1 MLATITVTESLPA
14 SAELAWAAIRA
25 IGGLDRWFPIIDQ
38 CLVDGEG
45 IGATR
50 KLVLA
55 EGGYM
60 LDVVELL
67 DDAAKR
73 FGYHRIELPF
83 PVTDYH
89 GTVAISAIDQHRS
102 QIIWTVVFIMATSDD
117 ALQDFIR
124 QALTDG
130 IQGLANELQAA
141 NQGGQS

>member
-14 SAELAWAAIRA
+14 PAELAWAAIRA

-83 PVTDYH
+83 PVADYH

-102 QIIWTVVFIMATSDD
+102 KIIWTVVFIMATSDD

-130 IQGLANELQAA
+130 IQGLAKELQAA